1 MTSSLSELHK
11 QARIS
16 FLLAHAN
23 INRNCEK
30 RLLEANE
37 VPLEVYDVL
46 VNLEM
51 APDHRLRMNE
61 LADRVVLSR
70 SGLTRLVDRI
80 EAKGWIRR
88 EECPSDRR
96 GSYAILTE
104 SGLRQRE
111 ATWRVYQPLLLELWS
126 SKLTDQDAE
135 TLIEILGKFHE
146 PAKVPSG
153 CGG

>member
-1 MTSSLSELHK
+1 
-11 QARIS
+11 
-16 FLLAHAN
+16 
-23 INRNCEK
+23 
-30 RLLEANE
+30 
-37 VPLEVYDVL
+37 
-46 VNLEM
+46 
-51 APDHRLRMNE
+51 
-61 LADRVVLSR
+61 VVLSR

-126 SKLTDQDAE
+126 SKLTDEDAE

-146 PAKVPSG
+146 PAKVPSA